1 MTPWQGHTVK
11 VIILSLLTA
20 LPPARADK
28 LKALAVTTKMPSRLM
43 PELPRLKVSG
53 AGLKCQIN
61 CSSADLLLA
70 CSTKLIQHT
79 Q

>member
-1 MTPWQGHTVK
+1 
-11 VIILSLLTA
+11 
-20 LPPARADK
+20 
-28 LKALAVTTKMPSRLM
+28 
-43 PELPRLKVSG
+43 
-53 AGLKCQIN
+53 LKCQIN